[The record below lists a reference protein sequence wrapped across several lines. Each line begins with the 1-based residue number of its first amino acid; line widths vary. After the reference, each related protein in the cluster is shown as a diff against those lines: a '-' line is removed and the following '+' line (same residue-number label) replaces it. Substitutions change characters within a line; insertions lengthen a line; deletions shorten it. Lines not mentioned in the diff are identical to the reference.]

1 MAENIINELGALAIG
16 ARMRRMIDLFSKD
29 VERIYAENGLEFETK
44 YFALFYLLSRRGGC
58 GIMEIAKELGL
69 THPAIIDLARGLEK
83 KGYIESVK
91 SPDDLR
97 KRILR
102 ISKKGKATLPAFESV
117 WSKINRLNKQLME
130 GQQHNLLKALE
141 ELETTLEEKSY
152 YKRYYKQ
159 K

>member
-1 MAENIINELGALAIG
+1 MTENIINELGALAIG
-16 ARMRRMIDLFSKD
+16 ARMRRMIDLFAKD

-44 YFALFYLLSRRGGC
+44 YFALFYLLSRRGNC
-58 GIMEIAKELGL
+58 SIMEIAKELGL

-91 SPDDLR
+91 SPSDLR

-102 ISKKGKATLPAFESV
+102 ISKKGKTTLPAFESV
-117 WSKINRLNKQLME
+117 WAKISRLNKQLME

-141 ELETTLEEKSY
+141 ELEAILDEKSY
-152 YKRYYKQ
+152 YKRYNKL

>member
-16 ARMRRMIDLFSKD
+16 ARMRRMIDLFAKE
-29 VERIYAENGLEFETK
+29 VERIYAENGLEVETR
-44 YFALFYLLSRRGGC
+44 YFALFYLLSRRGSYS
-58 GIMEIAKELGL
+58 IMEIAKELGL

-102 ISKKGKATLPAFESV
+102 ISKKGKTTLPAFELV
-117 WSKINRLNKQLME
+117 WAKINRLNKQLVE
-130 GQQHNLLKALE
+130 SQQHNLLKALE
-141 ELETTLEEKSY
+141 ELEATLDEKSY
-152 YKRYYKQ
+152 YKRYYKL